1 MANEKRFGDEE
12 WKKLKEE
19 CRKEFPN
26 VKITRVDEDHDIML
40 IRQLLAK
47 PMAERTF
54 FLRVPTP
61 DGRGSHL

>member
-1 MANEKRFGDEE
+1 MADGKRFSDEE
-12 WKKLKEE
+12 WKKVKEE
-19 CRKEFPN
+19 CRKEFPD
-26 VKITRVDEDHDIML
+26 VKITRVEEDFDVLL

-47 PMAERTF
+47 PMAERTH